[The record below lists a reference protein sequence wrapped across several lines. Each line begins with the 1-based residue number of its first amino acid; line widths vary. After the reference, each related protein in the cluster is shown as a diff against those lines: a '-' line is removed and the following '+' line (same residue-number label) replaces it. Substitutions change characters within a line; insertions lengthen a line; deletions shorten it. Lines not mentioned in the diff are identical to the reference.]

1 MKYWKRNSIKVIK
14 KVKKSEM
21 CSASD
26 NTTQEVSHKDQMTI
40 IRCYLDEKQQP
51 KERLLSLKPEASK
64 REVRSNFL
72 DNEELVFQSY
82 DFTNFIS
89 GHLGG
94 ARRNLQDKLDRSI
107 TYIFCQSDHCNTVV
121 EHSVNRSAVISNL
134 CFPY

>member
-26 NTTQEVSHKDQMTI
+26 N
-40 IRCYLDEKQQP
+40 EKRQP
-51 KERLLSLKPEASK
+51 KERSLSLIKPEASK
-64 REVRSNFL
+64 REVRSNFS

-94 ARRNLQDKLDRSI
+94 AQRKLQDKLDRSI
-107 TYIFCQSDHCNTVV
+107 TYISCQGDHCNTVV
-121 EHSVNRSAVISNL
+121 EHSVNRSTVISNL

>member
-14 KVKKSEM
+14 KVEKSEM

-26 NTTQEVSHKDQMTI
+26 N
-40 IRCYLDEKQQP
+40 EKRQP
-51 KERLLSLKPEASK
+51 KERSLSLIKPEASK

-94 ARRNLQDKLDRSI
+94 AQRKL
-107 TYIFCQSDHCNTVV
+107 
-121 EHSVNRSAVISNL
+121 
-134 CFPY
+134 